1 MQHTQTNAEM
11 RVDAGVSRG
20 TRQVLVLPVRYV
32 LVSLRVTVL
41 LRQSKV
47 DDVHQVA
54 LLPETH
60 EEIVW
65 LYIAM
70 DEVLG
75 VYVLNAAYLQQNQNS
90 FPTTIAN
97 TIIKSNLIQ
106 HQDCLGYLQSTLL
119 NQTVQYL

>member
-11 RVDAGVSRG
+11 RVDAGVSSG

-32 LVSLRVTVL
+32 LVSLRITVL

-60 EEIVW
+60 EEIVR

-90 FPTTIAN
+90 FRY
-97 TIIKSNLIQ
+97 
-106 HQDCLGYLQSTLL
+106 CYC
-119 NQTVQYL
+119 